1 MEIHLYLFAYT
12 ETVSISL
19 NEDSGHSGETDIE
32 LDHSSQRL
40 ENLQVII
47 GFILCAHAEPVM
59 PRVISYADAVHELEP
74 SS

>member
-1 MEIHLYLFAYT
+1 MFVCT

-19 NEDSGHSGETDIE
+19 NEDSGHSGE
-32 LDHSSQRL
+32 LDPASQRL
-40 ENLQVII
+40 KSLQVIT
-47 GFILCAHAEPVM
+47 GSILYAYAETIM